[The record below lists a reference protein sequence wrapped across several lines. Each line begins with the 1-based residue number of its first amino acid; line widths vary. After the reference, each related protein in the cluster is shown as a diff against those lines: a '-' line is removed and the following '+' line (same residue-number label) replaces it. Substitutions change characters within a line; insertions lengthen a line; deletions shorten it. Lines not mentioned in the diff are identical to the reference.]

1 MPQNIEQRTIYHG
14 KEVRASADGKR
25 LEGYAAVF
33 DSPSEPIGYT
43 ERIAP
48 GAFTRSLAA
57 GDEVLALVEHDPGR
71 VLGRLSAGTL
81 EIKQDKRGLWVSI
94 DIPNTT
100 DGNDVREL
108 VRRGDLNS
116 MSFAFVP
123 HEDGSEWETDQR
135 GGRNRLITSA
145 RLYDVSVVSVPAY
158 SETEVSVRK
167 QEGNAVEMVETR
179 DKYDEIKR
187 LVEAMRKIL
196 DAEESVEMSAED
208 EEKYDKM
215 EERVTTLQAELA
227 KEERRGRLAST
238 EHHLDQPTL
247 DLRRGSPERAVAG
260 RSEEEQSRA
269 FWACM
274 QGTATPEQRAMSVG
288 VNAQGG
294 YAVPVEMER
303 AITEEL
309 DKLGNVR
316 TLVPVVQARNDTK
329 VPIESDIGSGEWVAE
344 LGTITPAN
352 MTLAQAE
359 AKAYKACAA
368 VSASVEILSGDAV
381 VDMNAYL
388 GKVLGRRLAQTL
400 ETAYCNGDGSGKPK
414 GIFQLTGGAGNYTE
428 AVTSDTVIDFWYT
441 LPAQYR
447 QSPSCSWLCN
457 DASISVIRKLKDDN
471 GRYLW
476 VPSERYSD
484 IRDGVS
490 GTIMGTKVTINNFA
504 QGTVANPEFV
514 LADFSLAYRI
524 YDRGG
529 TTMLSDPYTN
539 ASTGQVNL
547 YSYRRTDGLQIIADA
562 MSRWA
567 A

>member
-1 MPQNIEQRTIYHG
+1 MPQSIEQRIVYRG

-33 DSPSEPIGYT
+33 DSDSEPIGYT

-48 GAFTRSLAA
+48 GAFTRSLAD

-81 EIKQDKRGLWVSI
+81 ELKQDKRGLWVSI

-108 VRRGDLNS
+108 VRRGDLS
-116 MSFAFVP
+116 QMSFAFVP
-123 HEDGSEWETDQR
+123 HEDGSQWETDQR

-145 RLYDVSVVSVPAY
+145 KLYDVSVVSVPAY
-158 SETEVSVRK
+158 NETEVSVRK
-167 QEGNAVEMVETR
+167 QEGTAVEMVETR

-187 LVEAMRKIL
+187 LVEAMRNIL
-196 DAEESVEMSAED
+196 DAEESVEMSSED

-215 EERVTTLQAELA
+215 EARVNQLQAELA

-238 EHHLDQPTL
+238 EHQLDQPTM
-247 DLRRGSPERAVAG
+247 DIRTARKEKAVAG
-260 RSEEEQSRA
+260 RDEAEQSRA

-274 QGTATPEQRAMSVG
+274 SGNATPEQRAMSVG
-288 VNAQGG
+288 VDAQGG
-294 YAVPVEMER
+294 YAVPTEMER

-309 DKLGNVR
+309 DKPGNLR
-316 TLVPVVQARNDTK
+316 TLVPVIQARNDTK
-329 VPIESDIGSGEWVAE
+329 IPIESAIGAGEWVAE

-352 MTLAQAE
+352 MTLAQVE

-368 VSASVEILSGDAV
+368 ISASVEILSGDAV

-400 ETAYCNGDGSGKPK
+400 ETAYLDGDGSGKP
-414 GIFQLTGGAGNYTE
+414 AGLFTLDASPTTA
-428 AVTSDTVIDFWYT
+428 AVTSDAVIDFWYS
-441 LPAQYR
+441 LAAQYR
-447 QSPSCSWLCN
+447 SQATWVAN
-457 DASISVIRKLKDDN
+457 DTSLSVIRKLKTTN
-471 GRYLW
+471 GDYLW
-476 VPSERYSD
+476 KPAERYSD
-484 IRDGVS
+484 LRDGVA
-490 GTIMGTKVTINNFA
+490 GTIMGTPVAINNYA
-504 QGTVANPEFV
+504 PGDATNPEFV
-514 LADFSLAYRI
+514 LADLSLAYRI
-524 YDRGG
+524 YDRGS

-539 ASTGQVNL
+539 ASTGQVNM
-547 YSYRRTDGLQIIADA
+547 YAYRRTDGLQIISDA
-562 MSRWA
+562 LVRWTVA
-567 A
+567 

>member
-1 MPQNIEQRTIYHG
+1 MPQSIEQRIVYRG
-14 KEVRASADGKR
+14 KEVRASSDGKR

-33 DSPSEPIGYT
+33 DSASEPIGYT

-48 GAFTRSLAA
+48 GAFTRSLAD

-71 VLGRLSAGTL
+71 VLGRLTAGTL
-81 EIKQDKRGLWVSI
+81 RLKQDKRGLWVSI

-108 VRRGDLNS
+108 VRRGDLS
-116 MSFAFVP
+116 QMSFAFVP
-123 HEDGSEWETDQR
+123 HDDGSEWETDQR

-167 QEGNAVEMVETR
+167 KEGNAVEMVETR

-187 LVEAMRKIL
+187 LVEAMRQIL
-196 DAEESVEMSAED
+196 DAEESVEMSNED

-215 EERVTTLQAELA
+215 EARVNQLQAELA
-227 KEERRGRLAST
+227 KEERRGRLSNT
-238 EHHLDQPTL
+238 EHQLDQPTL
-247 DLRRGSPERAVAG
+247 DIRTGRTEKAVAG

-274 QGTATPEQRAMSVG
+274 QGNATPEQRAMSVG

-309 DKLGNVR
+309 DKTGNVR
-316 TLVPVVQARNDTK
+316 TLVPVIQARNDTK
-329 VPIESDIGSGEWVAE
+329 IPIESAIGAGEWVAE

-352 MTLAQAE
+352 MTLSQAE

-368 VSASVEILSGDAV
+368 ISASVEILSGDAV

-400 ETAYCNGDGSGKPK
+400 ETAYCNGDGSDKPK
-414 GIFQLTGGAGNYTE
+414 GLFQLTGGAGNYTE

-447 QSPSCSWLCN
+447 ANATWLCN
-457 DASISVIRKLKDDN
+457 DSSLSVIRKLKDDN
-471 GRYLW
+471 GRYIW
-476 VPSERYSD
+476 IPSERYSD
-484 IRDGVS
+484 LRDGVA
-490 GTIMGTKVTINNFA
+490 GTIMGTPVSINNYA
-504 QGTVANPEFV
+504 QGTTANPEFV

-524 YDRGG
+524 YDRGA
-529 TTMLSDPYTN
+529 TTMLSDPYTA

>member
-1 MPQNIEQRTIYHG
+1 
-14 KEVRASADGKR
+14 
-25 LEGYAAVF
+25 
-33 DSPSEPIGYT
+33 
-43 ERIAP
+43 
-48 GAFTRSLAA
+48 
-57 GDEVLALVEHDPGR
+57 
-71 VLGRLSAGTL
+71 
-81 EIKQDKRGLWVSI
+81 
-94 DIPNTT
+94 
-100 DGNDVREL
+100 
-108 VRRGDLNS
+108 
-116 MSFAFVP
+116 
-123 HEDGSEWETDQR
+123 
-135 GGRNRLITSA
+135 
-145 RLYDVSVVSVPAY
+145 
-158 SETEVSVRK
+158 
-167 QEGNAVEMVETR
+167 MVETR

-187 LVEAMRKIL
+187 LVEAMRQIL
-196 DAEESVEMSAED
+196 DAEESVEMSSED

-215 EERVTTLQAELA
+215 EARVNHLQAELA
-227 KEERRGRLAST
+227 QEARRGRLAST
-238 EHHLDQPTL
+238 EHQLDQPTV
-247 DLRRGSPERAVAG
+247 DLRSARPEKAVAG

-288 VNAQGG
+288 VNADGG

-316 TLVPVVQARNDTK
+316 SLVPVIQARNDTK
-329 VPIESDIGSGEWVAE
+329 IPIESDIGAGEWVAE

-414 GIFQLTGGAGNYTE
+414 GLFQLTGGAGNYTE
-428 AVTSDTVIDFWYT
+428 AVTSDNVMGFWYT

-447 QSPSCSWLCN
+447 NQATWLCN
-457 DASISVIRKLKDDN
+457 DASVSVIRKLKDSN
-471 GRYLW
+471 GRFMW
-476 VPSERYSD
+476 TPSERYAD
-484 IRDGVS
+484 GLRDGVA
-490 GTIMGTKVTINNFA
+490 GTIMGTPVSINNYA

>member
-1 MPQNIEQRTIYHG
+1 MPQSIEQRIIYRG
-14 KEVRASADGKR
+14 KEVRASSDGKR
-25 LEGYAAVF
+25 LEGYASVF
-33 DSPSEPIGYT
+33 STSSEPIGYT
-43 ERIAP
+43 ERVAP
-48 GAFTRSLAA
+48 GAFTRSLAD
-57 GDEVLALVEHDPGR
+57 GDEVLALVEHDPSKI
-71 VLGRLSAGTL
+71 LGRLSAGTL
-81 EIKQDKRGLWVSI
+81 RLKQDKRGLWVSI
-94 DIPNTT
+94 DLPNTNLGRDT
-100 DGNDVREL
+100 REL
-108 VRRGDLNS
+108 VRRKDLHQ

-123 HEDGSEWETDQR
+123 HEGGDEWETDQR
-135 GGRNRLITSA
+135 GGRSRLITSA

-158 SETEVSVRK
+158 SDTEVSVRK
-167 QEGNAVEMVETR
+167 KEGNAVEMVETR

-187 LVEAMRKIL
+187 LVEAMRNIL
-196 DAEESVEMSAED
+196 DAEESVEMSSED

-215 EERVTTLQAELA
+215 EARVNQLQAELA
-227 KEERRGRLAST
+227 KEERRGRLSTT
-238 EHHLDQPTL
+238 EHQLDQPTL
-247 DLRRGSPERAVAG
+247 DIRTSRTEKAVSG
-260 RSEEEQSRA
+260 RSEEERSRA
-269 FWACM
+269 FWACL
-274 QGTATPEQRAMSVG
+274 QGNATPEQRAMSVG
-288 VNAQGG
+288 VDAQGG

-309 DKLGNVR
+309 DKTGNVR
-316 TLVPVVQARNDTK
+316 TLVPVIQARNDTK
-329 VPIESDIGSGEWVAE
+329 IPIESDIGAGEWVAE

-359 AKAYKACAA
+359 AKAYKAVAA
-368 VSASVEILSGDAV
+368 ISASVEILSGDAV

-414 GIFQLTGGAGNYTE
+414 GLFQLTGGAGNYTE
-428 AVTSDTVIDFWYT
+428 SVTSDNVIDFWYT

-447 QSPSCSWLCN
+447 ANATWLCN
-457 DASISVIRKLKDDN
+457 DLSLSVIRKLKDDN
-471 GRYLW
+471 GRYIW
-476 VPSERYSD
+476 IPSERYSD
-484 IRDGVS
+484 LRDGVA
-490 GTIMGTKVTINNFA
+490 GTIMGTPVSINNYA

-539 ASTGQVNL
+539 ASTGQTNL
-547 YSYRRTDGLQIIADA
+547 YSYRRSDGVQIIADA